1 MEWKLKNVIQETN
14 HKFLNFYTV
23 YYDVTMDDGSQKV
36 AEYYLAS
43 RKPLNELRC
52 VTHEYQKPDACMI
65 VLYYID
71 EKTKEVSTMITT
83 QFRQPLGTYMTSI
96 PAGLMDPEDKDVT
109 ETARREALEEAGV
122 LIDDIEILA
131 PASTTSSGMSDEMNA
146 MVLARITGF
155 ANNALEEFEDI
166 KANLTPLRDVKAM
179 LKDPKYNIPVH
190 TRLVMLY
197 LLERFKITD

>member
-23 YYDVTMDDGSQKV
+23 HYDVTMDDGTYKD

-43 RKPLNELRC
+43 RKPANELRC
-52 VTHEYQKPDACMI
+52 VTHEYEKPDACMI
-65 VLYYID
+65 ALYYVD
-71 EKTKEVSTMITT
+71 EKTKEVSMMITT
-83 QFRQPLGTYMTSI
+83 QFRQALGTYMTSM
-96 PAGLMDPEDKDVT
+96 PAGLVDPEDKDIY

-122 LIDDIEILA
+122 LLDDIEILA

-146 MVLARITGF
+146 MVLARISGF

-166 KANLTPLRDVKAM
+166 TANLIPLRKIKDM
-179 LKDPKYNIPVH
+179 LSDPKYIIPIH
-190 TRLVMLY
+190 TRLTMLY
-197 LLERFKITD
+197 LIERFGIK